1 MTTATAPRI
10 ISSETSNYAIIADN
24 RVSVVAFEHD
34 YEPRHSMSV
43 SMHGDDNRVAISASD
58 PTAHATFFMSREE
71 ARLFAQAIL
80 DATA

>member
-10 ISSETSNYAIIADN
+10 ISSEISNYAIVADN
-24 RVSVVAFEHD
+24 RVIVVASDHD

-43 SMHGDDNRVAISASD
+43 FSGDDNRVAISASD
-58 PTAHATFFMSREE
+58 PTAHATFYMSREE

-80 DATA
+80 SMTA